1 MDDYI
6 KTLQEMLDKY
16 ERMPDVCGKL
26 LIIEAKIL
34 SGRDINLFERRQ
46 TVYKPNKHMNDEPK
60 NCWFCK
66 NFRLIPING
75 AGMFKCENKNTPDEL
90 KSCFNFDKREE
101 SPLSS
106 YEINIV

>member
-34 SGRDINLFERRQ
+34 SGRDINLFERR
-46 TVYKPNKHMNDEPK
+46 
-60 NCWFCK
+60 
-66 NFRLIPING
+66 
-75 AGMFKCENKNTPDEL
+75 
-90 KSCFNFDKREE
+90 
-101 SPLSS
+101 
-106 YEINIV
+106 